1 MNNKR
6 AAGNSVFA
14 IRDKNYLLNLIV
26 KKKMNGL
33 LVSEGIVHSF
43 SDLRSSIFSTDTP
56 GKQGPSTA
64 GRRRDDTLWTNQS
77 NVDVDDTN
85 NEGRW

>member
-1 MNNKR
+1 MM
-6 AAGNSVFA
+6 
-14 IRDKNYLLNLIV
+14 

-33 LVSEGIVHSF
+33 LVSEGIVHSC

-77 NVDVDDTN
+77 SVDVDDTN